1 MSAFEVTDKLVA
13 AIERKHFDAIICN
26 YANADM
32 VGHTGNLQA
41 AILAIETLDA
51 CLGRVIPAMLA
62 TGGEIL
68 ITADHGNAEL
78 MLDEVTRQAYT
89 AHTTN
94 LVPLL
99 YISNR
104 PAQLANAGALE
115 DVSPTL
121 LNIMGVKQ
129 PEDMTGKSLIQY
141 E

>member
-1 MSAFEVTDKLVA
+1 
-13 AIERKHFDAIICN
+13 
-26 YANADM
+26 
-32 VGHTGNLQA
+32 
-41 AILAIETLDA
+41 
-51 CLGRVIPAMLA
+51 
-62 TGGEIL
+62 
-68 ITADHGNAEL
+68 

-99 YISNR
+99 YIGNR
-104 PAQLANAGALE
+104 PAQLLNAGALE

-129 PEDMTGKSLIQY
+129 PEDMTGKSLIEY